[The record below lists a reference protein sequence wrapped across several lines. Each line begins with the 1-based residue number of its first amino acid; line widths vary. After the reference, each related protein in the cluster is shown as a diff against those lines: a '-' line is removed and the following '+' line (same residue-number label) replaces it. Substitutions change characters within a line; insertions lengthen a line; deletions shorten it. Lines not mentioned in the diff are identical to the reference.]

1 MFTEFL
7 SSLTIDAG
15 LNIKDKTIIKDVYGY
30 PYNFTKHQMDV
41 MIGIGWACF
50 LGSWI
55 VNIAYY
61 KFHPSSVEMFEFS
74 DKKMLFVFGR
84 DVFFKRGN
92 NKETL
97 DELEG

>member
-1 MFTEFL
+1 M
-7 SSLTIDAG
+7 
-15 LNIKDKTIIKDVYGY
+15 IIKDVYGN
-30 PYNFTKHQMDV
+30 PHDFTKQQMDV

-84 DVFFKRGN
+84 DVFFKGKN
-92 NKETL
+92 IIETP
-97 DELEG
+97 DEIEGELLKFMQ